1 MAPCVSDRVGT
12 NGLADRAA
20 LITHLR
26 SIAEGDA
33 GQFEVHRRQKVAS
46 LLEQLRVERTARPH
60 LLVEAPI
67 QVVNQEIETLPA
79 GVHIG
84 AGRITI
90 EFHQPQEALEKL
102 LALAMAISNDFEAFE
117 RATSQG

>member
-12 NGLADRAA
+12 NGLADRDA

-46 LLEQLRVERTARPH
+46 LLEQFRVERTTQPH

-67 QVVNQEIETLPA
+67 QVVNQQIDNLPA
-79 GVHIG
+79 GVRIEH
-84 AGRITI
+84 GRIVV
-90 EFHQPQEALEKL
+90 EFDTPQEALEKL
-102 LALAMAISNDFEAFE
+102 LALAMAISNNFA
-117 RATSQG
+117 